1 MRGFATRE
9 GDGDRTRNQTPET
22 LGNSHISPAEGSAQ
36 GSAPAAAL
44 PLDPD
49 FRKVADAWP
58 TLPAALRA
66 GIVAMVKAAQVE
78 GKA

>member
-1 MRGFATRE
+1 MPG
-9 GDGDRTRNQTPET
+9 
-22 LGNSHISPAEGSAQ
+22 EGSAK

-58 TLPAALRA
+58 TLPAVLKA
-66 GIVAMVKAAQVE
+66 GILAMIE
-78 GKA
+78 TTIGESGKS